1 METEFS
7 GLLGIAERTPGLYF
21 SYDVNITLRWF
32 NFQLIVF
39 DYKSV
44 GLFFIVKVELS
55 RWTSLFPTIGILQV
69 TLRSLNSDGLIQ
81 PFVWLGLSYCY
92 VNAVKSL
99 WRNHVVI
106 WIISYALLY
115 WGLLY
120 SQQFHTYIRYLTPLS
135 IMLLFFSGII
145 SKERETYDYITLS
158 SNRLPG
164 WHLLSHLPRLFG
176 DPVSTER
183 FRQYFDY
190 PAVHKL
196 VWPSLM
202 RKLYFDVFRGPCKI
216 APETLLVER

>member
-32 NFQLIVF
+32 NFHLVIF

-44 GLFFIVKVELS
+44 GLFFYCQVELS

-81 PFVWLGLSYCY
+81 PFVGLGLSYRYRY

-99 WRNHVVI
+99 WRNHVL

-120 SQQFHTYIRYLTPLS
+120 SQQFHTYICYLTPLS
-135 IMLLFFSGII
+135 IMFLFFSGII
-145 SKERETYDYITLS
+145 SKECETYDYTTLS
-158 SNRLPG
+158 STGFLVDTCWVTCLDYLVIQFPHRDL
-164 WHLLSHLPRLFG
+164 
-176 DPVSTER
+176 DSTLTI
-183 FRQYFDY
+183 QQ
-190 PAVHKL
+190 
-196 VWPSLM
+196 
-202 RKLYFDVFRGPCKI
+202 
-216 APETLLVER
+216 